1 MGGMGAGPFLLHF
14 EGQFIRRLGNGV
26 KVEDVGRRGAS
37 QKRDDYE
44 CNEIHLLSL
53 FVGGD
58 AMLAVGERKWGG
70 ETQVCLLG
78 ARGVA
83 GTFDCDAI
91 FQEQKININR

>member
-1 MGGMGAGPFLLHF
+1 MGGMGAGPFLLHHA
-14 EGQFIRRLGNGV
+14 GQFIRRLGNGV

-58 AMLAVGERKWGG
+58 AMLAVGERKCRGERKTVLFSGG
-70 ETQVCLLG
+70 TWRVG
-78 ARGVA
+78 
-83 GTFDCDAI
+83 DI
-91 FQEQKININR
+91 